1 MKLFRKNLLHRK
13 ILSIIALFLYSFGFF
28 YNDLVVSS
36 QENYFEEIELYNNTQ
51 DELES
56 NKSLP
61 TNPFEIVDM
70 LRKVNSMND
79 ATSPSDAVDEAIKT
93 FDNLKLNNNVQD
105 GFERNSSIPT
115 NPFEIVDMLRK
126 ANSMN
131 DATNPSD
138 AIDEAIKTFDNLKL
152 NNK

>member
-1 MKLFRKNLLHRK
+1 LKLFRKNLLHRK

-56 NKSLP
+56 NKSIP

-93 FDNLKLNNNVQD
+93 FDNLKLNNN
-105 GFERNSSIPT
+105 
-115 NPFEIVDMLRK
+115 
-126 ANSMN
+126 
-131 DATNPSD
+131 
-138 AIDEAIKTFDNLKL
+138 
-152 NNK
+152 

>member
-36 QENYFEEIELYNNTQ
+36 QENYFEEIELNSTQ
-51 DELES
+51 DGFES

-61 TNPFEIVDM
+61 TNPFEMVDM

-79 ATSPSDAVDEAIKT
+79 ATSPSDAIDEAIKT
-93 FDNLKLNNNVQD
+93 FDNLKLNNN
-105 GFERNSSIPT
+105 
-115 NPFEIVDMLRK
+115 
-126 ANSMN
+126 
-131 DATNPSD
+131 
-138 AIDEAIKTFDNLKL
+138 
-152 NNK
+152 